1 MGFPIILY
9 VCILLVRYQSK
20 ELFKES
26 QKSLNN
32 YLISKTYLEY
42 ATWLLVDIDNLL
54 QYADVTTKISK
65 FSHIEE
71 RFLEIQRLISL
82 AEEINHSNIKANQET
97 INVLIEHSN
106 FFYEYAQKE
115 FQKTFVIPGD
125 DPSSNKETLQ
135 IIETSLKFYD
145 SIQAHLPVDHYEHTI
160 YQASKFSVMAYLE
173 SMKENLVFSGT
184 QSHLGMEYLDLS
196 LDMLEQSFQMLDTGT
211 DRREEYEALLIARGP
226 DCDDPS
232 SFLQFQQLQKLH
244 LASTYRETHILK
256 RFFSLGTLDI
266 DEETSESMLDQ
277 VQELCEDL
285 EAKLTEASAANVVS
299 AVLMYRSIFTAA
311 GTPVTHV
318 DLLFPPDN
326 FSSILDSREY
336 DYLSKLPVQIAS

>member
-54 QYADVTTKISK
+54 QYADVTTKIAK

-106 FFYEYAQKE
+106 FFMSTRRK
-115 FQKTFVIPGD
+115 
-125 DPSSNKETLQ
+125 
-135 IIETSLKFYD
+135 SLKKPLLLTTPM
-145 SIQAHLPVDHYEHTI
+145 IH
-160 YQASKFSVMAYLE
+160 
-173 SMKENLVFSGT
+173 
-184 QSHLGMEYLDLS
+184 
-196 LDMLEQSFQMLDTGT
+196 
-211 DRREEYEALLIARGP
+211 LLIR
-226 DCDDPS
+226 
-232 SFLQFQQLQKLH
+232 
-244 LASTYRETHILK
+244 R
-256 RFFSLGTLDI
+256 
-266 DEETSESMLDQ
+266 
-277 VQELCEDL
+277 
-285 EAKLTEASAANVVS
+285 
-299 AVLMYRSIFTAA
+299 
-311 GTPVTHV
+311 
-318 DLLFPPDN
+318 
-326 FSSILDSREY
+326 
-336 DYLSKLPVQIAS
+336 LSKLLKPLLNFMTPFKRTCQLIIMNILFTRPLNFQSWLILNP